1 MTTEYIDYGES
12 LEKSETSNLPA
23 PLRDVAEACSEHS
36 AYDVVEFRRISPDSH
51 ALIVDVGDGTFDA
64 KNRVGIRRFER
75 LALVYSPNLGFPWEV
90 RALRSDFPVTMHQN
104 HVEPNSPRSLCLYVE
119 PWSSVE
125 RVWNP
130 QSFLGR
136 VLWWLRESACENLH
150 QEGQPLEQ
158 LFFEPA
164 HRFVLPEDY
173 FERLGEPGY
182 RIVFDQPPLI
192 CRNRVVY
199 KARVSDEK
207 SHPLHWDSQWI
218 PLTVIPPPITHGR
231 VEEHPKSVAD
241 LIQKLEAR
249 GASIGGLLREAIKGL
264 VPEGQSFEWPVSKA
278 NRILLVLGISL
289 KREGDA
295 ERTDVYGFALEQHLG
310 LLGEDLGALIR
321 SPGENKWYRDD
332 GILQKREPQDPD
344 RLESYFLEPVGIKL
358 MPSKQQVRDYSGISG
373 SACDL
378 SGVISGLG
386 SLGSAVA
393 SIWAREG
400 WGEWEYVDHDAV
412 EPHNLSRHISF
423 GPSVGMPKSELMS
436 AQAAAMFSFEV
447 SHGSLPKAHV
457 RGLTEDF
464 QWLENLLEHKDIIV
478 DASTTLEV
486 PRDLSGMDRSARVA
500 TIFITPSGRS
510 SVLLMEDQSG
520 HTRSLSLEA
529 QYYRAIL
536 TNDSWGTNHL
546 EGNAGSLWVGAG
558 CRDITMALSNEL
570 IWLHGSILARQL
582 RLLSDKE
589 EAQIKIWDC
598 DGLSGAVSA
607 HDIQACKPIHAEVGG
622 WTVWWDVSIE
632 DGMSRLRNDELP
644 NETGG
649 ILLGFVDQKIKT
661 ISVVLA
667 RPAPEDSTAT
677 PKEFLRGTA
686 GVEGDID
693 ECRRRTGG
701 IVSYLGEWHS
711 HPRGCKSDPSTHD
724 RKQLDY
730 LEDVMARDG
739 SPAISMIVSDST
751 ISVSLGQQT
760 TTVELSFFTLEE
772 GKI

>member
-1 MTTEYIDYGES
+1 MRTEYIDYGAP
-12 LEKSETSNLPA
+12 LEKSEMSNLPA
-23 PLRDVAEACSEHS
+23 PLRDVAEACSED
-36 AYDVVEFRRISPDSH
+36 AAFEVIEFRQISTNSN

-75 LALVYSPNLGFPWEV
+75 LALVYSSNREFPWEV

-104 HVEPNSPRSLCLYVE
+104 HVEPNSPRSLCLYFE
-119 PWSSVE
+119 PWPSVE

-130 QSFLGR
+130 LSFLGR
-136 VLWWLRESACENLH
+136 ILWWLRETACENLH
-150 QEGQPLEQ
+150 HEDQPLEQ

-173 FERLGEPGY
+173 FEKLGEPGY
-182 RIVFDQPPLI
+182 RIVFDQPPSI
-192 CRNRVVY
+192 CRNRILY
-199 KARVSDEK
+199 KARVADEK
-207 SHPLHWDSQWI
+207 SHPLRRESQWI
-218 PLTVIPPPITHGR
+218 PLTITLSPITHGR
-231 VEEHPKSVAD
+231 VEEHPKSLAD

-249 GASIGGLLREAIKGL
+249 GASIGELLREAIKDL
-264 VPEGQSFEWPVSKA
+264 VPEGESFEWPVSKT
-278 NRILLVLGISL
+278 NPILIVLGISL
-289 KREGDA
+289 KRGEET
-295 ERTDVYGFALEQHLG
+295 ERTDIYGFALEQHFG

-321 SPGENKWYRDD
+321 SPGESKWYRDD
-332 GILQKREPQDPD
+332 GILKESEPQDLD
-344 RLESYFLEPVGIKL
+344 RLASYSLEPVGIKL
-358 MPSKQQVRDYSGISG
+358 MPSKQQVREYSGISE
-373 SACDL
+373 SACDFC
-378 SGVISGLG
+378 GVISGLG

-412 EPHNLSRHISF
+412 EPHNLSRHISL
-423 GPSVGMPKSELMS
+423 GPCVGMPKAELMS
-436 AQAAAMFSFEV
+436 AQAASMFSLEV
-447 SHGSLPKAHV
+447 SHGSIPKAHV
-457 RGLTEDF
+457 RRLTGDL
-464 QWLENLLEHKDIIV
+464 QRLENLLENKAIIV
-478 DASTTLEV
+478 DASTTVEV
-486 PRDLSGMDRSARVA
+486 PRDLSGMDRSTRLA

-520 HTRSLSLEA
+520 YIRSLSLEA

-536 TNDSWGTNHL
+536 TNDSWGTDHL
-546 EGNAGSLWVGAG
+546 EGNSGSLWVGAG

-570 IWLHGSILARQL
+570 VWLHGSILARQL

-589 EAQIKIWDC
+589 EAQIKIWDY

-607 HDIQACKPIHAEVGG
+607 HNIQACKPIHAEVGG

-632 DGMSRLRNDELP
+632 DGMSILRNDELP
-644 NETGG
+644 KETGG

-677 PKEFLRGTA
+677 PQEFLRGTA

-760 TTVELSFFTLEE
+760 TTVELSFFHS
-772 GKI
+772 

>member
-12 LEKSETSNLPA
+12 LGKSVTSNLPA
-23 PLRDVAEACSEHS
+23 PLRDVADACGEHS
-36 AYDVVEFRRISPDSH
+36 AFDVVEFRRISSDSH

-75 LALVYSPNLGFPWEV
+75 LALAYNPVFGFPWEV

-104 HVEPNSPRSLCLYVE
+104 HVGPNSPRSLCLYVE

-130 QSFLGR
+130 HSFLGR
-136 VLWWLRESACENLH
+136 VLWWLRETACENLH
-150 QEGQPLEQ
+150 QEDQPLEQ

-164 HRFVLPEDY
+164 DRFVLPEDY
-173 FERLGEPGY
+173 FERLTETGY
-182 RIVFDQPPLI
+182 RIVFDQRPFA
-192 CRNRVVY
+192 CRGRFLYQARVV
-199 KARVSDEK
+199 DDI
-207 SHPLHWDSQWI
+207 SHPGFQDGKWI
-218 PLTVIPPPITHGR
+218 PITIILPPITHGR
-231 VEEHPKSVAD
+231 VEEHPKHLGD
-241 LIQKLEAR
+241 LLERLNSR
-249 GASIGGLLREAIKGL
+249 GARISGLLREAIQDL
-264 VPEGQSFEWPVSKA
+264 VPEGQSFDWPAGKT
-278 NRILLVLGISL
+278 NKILLVLGISL
-289 KREGDA
+289 KRDSKT
-295 ERTDVYGFALEQHLG
+295 ERTDVYGFAMDQHFG
-310 LLGEDLGALIR
+310 RLGEDLGALIR
-321 SPGENKWYRDD
+321 SPGENKWFRNT
-332 GILQKREPQDPD
+332 GIMEKVEPLNVD
-344 RLESYFLEPVGIKL
+344 RLESYPLTPVGIRL
-358 MPSKQQVRDYSGISG
+358 MPSKQEVREYSGIADSP
-373 SACDL
+373 CDFN
-378 SGVISGLG
+378 GVISGLG

-412 EPHNLSRHISF
+412 EPHNLSRHVSL
-423 GPSVGMPKSELMS
+423 GPCVGMAKSEMMS
-436 AQAAAMFSFEV
+436 AQAASMFSLKV
-447 SHGSLPKAHV
+447 SDSSVPKAYV
-457 RGLTEDF
+457 RRLTEDL
-464 QWLENLLEHKDIIV
+464 QWLEALLEHKDIIV

-486 PRDLSGMDRSARVA
+486 PRDLSGMDRSARLA
-500 TIFITPSGRS
+500 TLFITPSGRS

-520 HTRSLSLEA
+520 YTRSLSLEA

-536 TNDSWGTNHL
+536 TNDCWGTDHL
-546 EGNAGSLWVGAG
+546 EGNSGSLWVGAG
-558 CRDITMALSNEL
+558 CRDITMAMSNEL
-570 IWLHGSILARQL
+570 VWLHGSILARQL

-607 HDIQACKPIHAEVGG
+607 HDIQACKPIYAEVGD

-677 PKEFLRGTA
+677 PQEFLRGTA

-730 LEDVMARDG
+730 LENVMARDG